1 MRALFSARFDG
12 TSTHSPTF
20 HPSLILP
27 PAGSPT
33 RPRRKL
39 LRRALTD
46 MQLLIA
52 LVTIV
57 PSHTVVAPDQLR
69 VPTRNL
75 PRPTLAT
82 TRANP
87 LPLLQV
93 TIASRIPLFQAT
105 SRTNPKLKPPKRSNQ
120 L

>member
-1 MRALFSARFDG
+1 
-12 TSTHSPTF
+12 
-20 HPSLILP
+20 
-27 PAGSPT
+27 
-33 RPRRKL
+33 
-39 LRRALTD
+39 